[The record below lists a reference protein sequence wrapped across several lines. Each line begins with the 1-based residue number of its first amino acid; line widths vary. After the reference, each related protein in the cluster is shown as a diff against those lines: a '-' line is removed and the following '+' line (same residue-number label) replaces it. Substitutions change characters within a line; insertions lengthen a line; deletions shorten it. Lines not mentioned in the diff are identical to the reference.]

1 MSLSFRKMV
10 CNIEWKNPNSALE
23 IFIIFHYSFYSL
35 TISIWEFCPF
45 RKPFS
50 HILYAN
56 NIVVRNLQM
65 KDIERVR
72 WHG

>member
-1 MSLSFRKMV
+1 MR
-10 CNIEWKNPNSALE
+10 LE
-23 IFIIFHYSFYSL
+23 NQL
-35 TISIWEFCPF
+35 DT
-45 RKPFS
+45 FS

-72 WHG
+72 GHGSLLMKV